1 MANPLNG
8 GLKLKK
14 YLIIAFIFLICLLNG
29 CQSFQSN
36 NITKNGIG
44 STPEYVFKL
53 AEIHN
58 PDYPTSL
65 ADENFASLVH
75 EKTNGRIQ
83 IDVYTDGTLGTES
96 EVIEQLQYGDI
107 EFARVSIAPMAEFSD
122 TLNALM
128 MPFLYEN
135 PDHMWRVLNSS
146 LGFTM
151 LESISAAGM
160 IGLAW
165 YDSGSRSFY
174 VRNKIDT
181 LKDLEGKKIR
191 VQTSSLMFAMCESLN
206 IIPVTMAESEI
217 YNGVKSGIID
227 GAENNLTTYESFSQY
242 EVCNYF
248 IVDEHT
254 RIPEILAGSEVAL
267 SVLSKEDMKI
277 IQDCAKETQEYEKEL
292 LEITEVDVRN
302 RLEEKGVV
310 FIELSSQEKE
320 QYRKACETLY
330 EDFGSDYRDVIE
342 QIKGMSE

>member
-1 MANPLNG
+1 M
-8 GLKLKK
+8 
-14 YLIIAFIFLICLLNG
+14 IILVICLLNG
-29 CQSFQSN
+29 CQSFLPN
-36 NITKNGIG
+36 NQTKNGSI
-44 STPEYVFKL
+44 SSPEYVFKL

-58 PDYPTSL
+58 ADYPTSL
-65 ADENFASLVH
+65 ADEKFASLVYD
-75 EKTNGRIQ
+75 KTNGRIQ
-83 IDVYTDGTLGTES
+83 IDVYTEGTLGTES

-135 PDHMWRVLNSS
+135 PEHMWRVLNSS
-146 LGFTM
+146 LGLTM

-174 VRNKIDT
+174 VKNKINS

-206 IIPVTMAESEI
+206 IIPVTMAESDI

-227 GAENNLTTYESFSQY
+227 GAENNLTTFESFSQY

-267 SVLSKEDMKI
+267 NALSKEDMTI
-277 IQDCAKETQEYEKEL
+277 IRECAKETQEYEREL
-292 LEITEVDVRN
+292 LEITENDVRK

-310 FIELSSQEKE
+310 FVELSSQEKE
-320 QYRKACETLY
+320 QYRKKCESLY
-330 EDFGSDYRDVIE
+330 EDFGADYKDVIE
-342 QIKGMSE
+342 EIKKMSEK